1 MNFWRIFK
9 CGQEFLKIRKK
20 DGKGQARALGM
31 VCVCDVVVMDVWWLW
46 PRHKQ
51 SSMLCVCAGVEAE
64 PQPHVQ
70 GLNGKRGWSQEATC
84 DDG

>member
-1 MNFWRIFK
+1 MNFWRISK
-9 CGQEFLKIRKK
+9 GGQEFLKIRKRMER
-20 DGKGQARALGM
+20 GRLELWGW
-31 VCVCDVVVMDVWWLW
+31 CVCDVVVMDVWWLR
-46 PRHKQ
+46 PRLKQ